1 MLLALVFPALWV
13 DFTAGQTTMLA
24 VAGMVAVIR
33 WPSVRTVAL
42 YAVLVALVPKPAYL
56 PVLVYGLWHVRASW
70 PYVLAIGAAGL
81 VMLAW
86 PGYLGNLLVQGS
98 GAGDPMGLSIRLPL
112 VLSVPLAALA
122 TWAGLRRPGWLGVA
136 AVLLMP
142 YWWGYAFLPLILVVV
157 PARRA

>member
-1 MLLALVFPALWV
+1 
-13 DFTAGQTTMLA
+13 
-24 VAGMVAVIR
+24 
-33 WPSVRTVAL
+33 
-42 YAVLVALVPKPAYL
+42 
-56 PVLVYGLWHVRASW
+56 
-70 PYVLAIGAAGL
+70 
-81 VMLAW
+81 MLAW

-98 GAGDPMGLSIRLPL
+98 EVRIGMQEAGELVIRLPL

-122 TWAGLRRPGWLGVA
+122 TWAGLRRPGWLGAA